1 MLYQIL
7 FACKWQKEV
16 DFFFFLLKMKVGLY
30 TARFVSK
37 RTGLRTGELIGK
49 AEILIKSR
57 NSG

>member
-1 MLYQIL
+1 
-7 FACKWQKEV
+7 
-16 DFFFFLLKMKVGLY
+16 MKVGLY

-37 RTGLRTGELIGK
+37 RTGLRTSELRGK

>member
-1 MLYQIL
+1 
-7 FACKWQKEV
+7 
-16 DFFFFLLKMKVGLY
+16 MKFGLY

>member
-1 MLYQIL
+1 
-7 FACKWQKEV
+7 
-16 DFFFFLLKMKVGLY
+16 MKVGLY

-37 RTGLRTGELIGK
+37 RTRLRTSELRGK